1 MMKVKK
7 YGFLFV
13 QLLCV
18 CAMACGTEDELIE
31 TREQDE
37 RVHLAVGER
46 IESYLERVLV
56 KESRQEVSEEKE
68 EAEEARVK
76 DVLLTSKSLRQ
87 EINFGN
93 SEDPRLLASSKLPKF
108 TGYYTTH
115 QGVYQRPYLV
125 AYDGGSVELYDGS
138 IWTVCSYD
146 RYKTLNWLTSDS
158 IIVTPNS
165 NFFSIYDYCLVNLNT
180 NVTVQVNLFAGPLY
194 NGIYTYYITGID
206 YVNDLV
212 YLNDGSSWG
221 ISVFD
226 SSTSA
231 KWFLNDTVILGV
243 NNDPLSIRPN
253 ILINVNM
260 LNYVRATCLN

>member
-1 MMKVKK
+1 M
-7 YGFLFV
+7 
-13 QLLCV
+13 
-18 CAMACGTEDELIE
+18 
-31 TREQDE
+31 
-37 RVHLAVGER
+37 
-46 IESYLERVLV
+46 
-56 KESRQEVSEEKE
+56 
-68 EAEEARVK
+68 
-76 DVLLTSKSLRQ
+76 
-87 EINFGN
+87 
-93 SEDPRLLASSKLPKF
+93 
-108 TGYYTTH
+108 
-115 QGVYQRPYLV
+115 
-125 AYDGGSVELYDGS
+125 
-138 IWTVCSYD
+138 
-146 RYKTLNWLTSDS
+146 
-158 IIVTPNS
+158 
-165 NFFSIYDYCLVNLNT
+165 NLNT